1 MKRVLLTVHKF
12 FPHHKA
18 GTELLTLKVAQE
30 LQHRG
35 YETLVL
41 TANPPDRDAR
51 FKGGPETSEYE
62 YQGIKV
68 KVVEEALRLK
78 DNTFSTEFYNPAIR
92 EHFKSIV
99 TNFAPDMVHIFHAQ
113 NLSSSIIDES
123 LEHGLP
129 VVFSATDFWFICPV
143 VQLKRPDGSICRG
156 PAPLAA
162 NCLTCYTPAL
172 FPPVEE
178 FTAAFEKRF
187 PIYQAAHGL
196 PAPLSNLVGNAAY
209 AAYKATKL
217 PEAISAT
224 MSRPNVLRTAANRV
238 SAITVPTALMRD
250 LFVEN
255 GINPDLIY
263 HVPFGIDTGPLEAF
277 QTKSKS
283 DRLRIGFIGTLFEHK
298 GVDLLIKAFLRLPA
312 ENEACL
318 RIYGNTEQFPDYS
331 AGLKRLASNG
341 SANAAKISFE
351 GTFPNDQLGP
361 VLSNLDVLVVPS
373 RWYENTPLVIQSA
386 LASKTPVVATNL
398 GGMSEL
404 IHHGVNGLLFELN
417 NSDSLAQQLARLVSE
432 PDLLP
437 KLISG
442 IRPERTT
449 QQMVDQLESIYA
461 RVCH

>member
-30 LQHRG
+30 LKHRG

-41 TANPPDRDAR
+41 TANPPDLDAR

-62 YQGIKV
+62 YEGIRV

-78 DNTFSTEFYNPAIR
+78 DNTFSTEYYNPTIR

-99 TNFAPDMVHIFHAQ
+99 TDFAPDMVHIFHAQ

-123 LEHGLP
+123 LEQRLP
-129 VVFSATDFWFICPV
+129 VVYSATDFWFICPV
-143 VQLKRPDGSICRG
+143 VQLKRPDGTICRG

-178 FTAAFEKRF
+178 FSSALEKRF
-187 PIYQAAHGL
+187 PIYQTTQRL
-196 PAPLSNLVGNAAY
+196 SAPLSNFVGDAAY
-209 AAYKATKL
+209 AIYKASKL
-217 PEAISAT
+217 PAAVGAT
-224 MSRPNVLRTAANRV
+224 VNRPNVLRTAANKV
-238 SAITVPTALMRD
+238 SAITVPTALMRE

-255 GINPDLIY
+255 GINSNLIH
-263 HVPFGIDTGPLEAF
+263 HVPFGIDTAPLEACR
-277 QTKSKS
+277 TKSKS
-283 DRLRIGFIGTLFEHK
+283 EHLRIGFIGTLFEHK
-298 GVDLLIKAFLRLPA
+298 GVDVLIKAFLTLP
-312 ENEACL
+312 EEKQACL
-318 RIYGNTEQFPDYS
+318 RIYGDAKQFPDYS
-331 AGLKRLASNG
+331 TSLKKLASNG
-341 SANAAKISFE
+341 SENSSRISFE

-417 NSDSLAQQLARLVSE
+417 NSDSLAQQLLRLVSE
-432 PDLLP
+432 PALLP

-442 IRPERTT
+442 IKPERTT

-461 RVCH
+461 QVR